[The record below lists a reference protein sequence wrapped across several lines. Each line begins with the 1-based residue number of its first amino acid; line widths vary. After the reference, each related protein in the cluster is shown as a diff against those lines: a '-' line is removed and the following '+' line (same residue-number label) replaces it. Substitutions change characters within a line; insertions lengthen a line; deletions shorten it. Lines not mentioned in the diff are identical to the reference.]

1 MTRHVLKLT
10 RHNRD
15 LAIRGV
21 RNAKDGWLLE
31 IREPTRSTE
40 QNAALWS
47 LLTQV
52 ARQRPTHNGVKMTA
66 ELWKAVFMDAWGAE
80 VTFLPKL
87 EGDGMFPAGHRS
99 SHLTVGE
106 MASLIELILAWTARE
121 ALTIRHFDEQEQAA

>member
-10 RHNRD
+10 PHNRD

-21 RNAKDGWLLE
+21 RNAKSGWLLE

-52 ARQRPTHNGVKMTA
+52 ARQRPVHNGVKMSA

-99 SHLTVGE
+99 SHLTIGE
-106 MASLIELILAWTARE
+106 MTSLIEMILAWTAKE
-121 ALTIRHFDEQEQAA
+121 GLTVQHFDERQAA